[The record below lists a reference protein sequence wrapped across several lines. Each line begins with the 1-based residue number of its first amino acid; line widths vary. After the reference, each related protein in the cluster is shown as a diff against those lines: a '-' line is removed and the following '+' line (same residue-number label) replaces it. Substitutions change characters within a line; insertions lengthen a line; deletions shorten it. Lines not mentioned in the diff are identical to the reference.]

1 MSIFESID
9 LFFITQFELFR
20 EKSYLIGKPAL
31 SVFETL
37 LKKLVADKCN
47 MYEIESLLNYKLIS
61 IYNMVIQDSTR
72 FSNQV
77 LLQKLL
83 KNTEEMDS
91 QKDKY
96 RFIEKVIMIIYQMSN
111 EKCKTIIR
119 EFIQSLD
126 IVQDKN
132 SEDYYTFML
141 TLKNLNFENNEE
153 ELKNE
158 NLYH

>member
-1 MSIFESID
+1 
-9 LFFITQFELFR
+9 
-20 EKSYLIGKPAL
+20 
-31 SVFETL
+31 
-37 LKKLVADKCN
+37 
-47 MYEIESLLNYKLIS
+47 
-61 IYNMVIQDSTR
+61 MVIQDSTR

-96 RFIEKVIMIIYQMSN
+96 RFIEKLIMIIYQMSN

-153 ELKNE
+153 ELKNDLSNYLESIPNSPFSSKIYGIQSSLESVSKKDSSYNDLLQRANSIIE
-158 NLYH
+158 NHNKNNPLSIFKHDSI